1 LPWANPASGEEEAGG
16 EGKTKI
22 RDDSTGWRLEFELHG
37 KTCGATA
44 LAITGVAMHG
54 EGKRSS

>member
-1 LPWANPASGEEEAGG
+1 LGESGEEEAGG

-22 RDDSTGWRLEFELHG
+22 RDDSTGWRLKFELHG

-44 LAITGVAMHG
+44 LAITGG
-54 EGKRSS
+54 